1 MNTARADNTKSCIAL
16 IGFRGS
22 GKTAVGRALGELLGG
37 THVDT
42 DDLVV
47 ERALTTIAHLF
58 KTEGEAGFRRRESD
72 AISQIVARTPAV
84 VSVGGGA
91 ILDEGNVRKLCRVAT
106 MVWLTAPAVILWHRI
121 KADPATGTTR
131 PALSERSG
139 LEEVEQLLAERSP
152 LYERAADLTF
162 DASRK
167 GPMEVA
173 RDIAVA
179 LGRLPAP

>member
-1 MNTARADNTKSCIAL
+1 MNLASSDDTKTCIAL

-22 GKTAVGRALGELLGG
+22 GKTAVGQALAALLGG

-47 ERALTTIAHLF
+47 ERALTTIAHIF

-91 ILDEGNVRKLCRVAT
+91 VLDEDNVRKLRSVAKV
-106 MVWLTAPAVILWHRI
+106 VWLTAPGVVLWQRI

-139 LEEVEQLLAERSP
+139 MEEVEQLLAERSP
-152 LYERAADLTF
+152 LYERAANLTI
-162 DASRK
+162 DASREK
-167 GPMEVA
+167 PVEVA
-173 RDIAVA
+173 RKIADA
-179 LGRLPAP
+179 LGLQTV